1 MDVFTAF
8 LQTESRRPHRSQERF
23 DDGVYYK
30 IPIRQPS
37 VRWGAALVG
46 MTSRCAEMTLTVNSG
61 EFA

>member
-8 LQTESRRPHRSQERF
+8 LQTEYRRPHRSQEPF
-23 DDGVYYK
+23 DNWVYYK

-37 VRWGAALVG
+37 VRWGAALVEL
-46 MTSRCAEMTLTVNSG
+46 TSKCAEMAPTVNSG